1 MYRASNLLNHINMRY
16 LFLVFTVVFFPI
28 GALAQGDKESLPDAE
43 KTLSVFE
50 QMLSVAT
57 PVLIPTVVD
66 IPVSDPAFRVHDA
79 VVYEETT
86 KQFQP
91 YLYRET
97 QTFSRAQAIVST
109 NSRLSMGTA
118 TSLVDGNGDTL
129 AEFPA
134 EEESSSIVE
143 LMVTFSRPVSLS
155 GLTLSL
161 DRYVAL
167 PQSVAVSVPSADG
180 VSTPRILLAQSSL
193 SGTSVRF
200 PKLTTSSL
208 ILRLWYGQPLRIR
221 EINFLEEDIPSMSES
236 SVRFLARPGE
246 RYTLYAYSDGGYIAP
261 VGESAN
267 LSDNTDVK
275 RLFGGKMIANPLYRP
290 ADSDGD
296 GVIDRKDN
304 CVGLANG
311 DQHDENRNGR
321 GDVCDDYDRD
331 GVMNSQDNCP
341 AHPNRMQ
348 GDTDRDGQGDTCDS
362 EESRITEKY
371 AWMPWVAIGLGIVVV
386 GGLFVSVWKRSRLTS

>member
-1 MYRASNLLNHINMRY
+1 MRY
-16 LFLVFTVVFFPI
+16 LFLIFTVVFFPV
-28 GALAQGDKESLPDAE
+28 GALAQGNKELLLDAE

-50 QMLSVAT
+50 QMLSVTT
-57 PVLIPTVVD
+57 PVTIPTVVD

-79 VVYEETT
+79 VVYEVTT

-91 YLYRET
+91 FLYRET
-97 QTFSRAQAIVST
+97 QTFSRAQAMINT
-109 NSRLSMGTA
+109 LAQPSMGTVS
-118 TSLVDGNGDTL
+118 SLVDENGDTL

-134 EEESSSIVE
+134 EEDSSSVVE
-143 LMVTFSRPVSLS
+143 LRVTFSRPVSLS
-155 GLTLSL
+155 GFTLSL

-180 VSTPRILLAQSSL
+180 VSAPRILLAQSSL

-200 PKLTTSSL
+200 PKLTISSL
-208 ILRLWYGQPLRIR
+208 IIKLWYGQPLRIR

-246 RYTLYAYSDGGYIAP
+246 LYTLYAYSDGGYMAP

-267 LSDNTDVK
+267 LKDDRDVK
-275 RLFGGKMIANPLYRP
+275 RLSGGTMTANPLYRP

-304 CVGLANG
+304 CVRLANS
-311 DQHDENRNGR
+311 DQRDENHNGR
-321 GDVCDDYDRD
+321 GDGCDDYDRD

-341 AHPNRMQ
+341 AHPNRVQ
-348 GDTDRDGQGDTCDS
+348 TDTDRDGQGDTCDS
-362 EESRITEKY
+362 EESRVTEKY

-386 GGLFVSVWKRSRLTS
+386 GGLFVSVWKRSRLA